1 MLRYFKYVLFVL
13 VLFACQEQR
22 PDSPKSRDYM
32 TIEGQTMGTYY
43 RIKTEMHSIQKSAI
57 DSILVEINQSV
68 STYIVNSEISRF
80 NQNES
85 GLTIASGY
93 FRDNFELASFFYTI
107 SQGYYDPTV
116 MPLVNYWGFGYEGK
130 KQIEK
135 SDSLVIEEIKQY
147 VGLKKISTVEIG
159 DSLRLIKEIPEVE
172 LDFSSVAKG
181 YAVDILAYYLERSGA
196 KNYLVDIGGE
206 MRLKGKN
213 PRSMKWSIGINTP
226 KEGASLNE
234 AIQYISVSDKGLAT
248 SGNYRNFYEVDGQKI
263 SHTINPK
270 SGYPERSVLL
280 STTILA
286 ENCALADAWAT
297 TAMVLGLEK
306 ATELIQNY
314 PEVSACLI
322 YNNEDELEVRY
333 VNNFQ
338 EFIVNK

>member
-1 MLRYFKYVLFVL
+1 MFNFIKYFLITLLL
-13 VLFACQEQR
+13 VACQGQN
-22 PDSPKSRDYM
+22 PAGSGSATYT
-32 TIEGQTMGTYY
+32 TIEGQTMGTYF
-43 RIKTEMHSIQKSAI
+43 RVTSDLPDVPKSAL
-57 DSILVEINQSV
+57 DSILVDINQAV
-68 STYIVNSEISRF
+68 STYIDDAQISLF
-80 NQNES
+80 NQSEN
-85 GLTIASGY
+85 GITIPNGY
-93 FRDNFELASFFYTI
+93 FRDNFEIASFFYTI

-130 KQIEK
+130 KRAAK
-135 SDSLVIEEIKQY
+135 SDSLEIEKIIQY
-147 VGLKKISTVEIG
+147 IGLKKINTVEMG
-159 DSLRLIKEIPEVE
+159 DSLRLIKENPNVE

-181 YAVDILAYYLERSGA
+181 YAVDVLSHYLERKGA
-196 KNYLVDIGGE
+196 ENYLVDIGGE

-213 PRSMKWSIGINTP
+213 PRGQKWSIGINTP
-226 KEGASLNE
+226 KEGAALND
-234 AIQYISVSDKGLAT
+234 AIQYLSVSDKGLAT

-270 SGYPERSVLL
+270 TGFPERSYLL

-322 YNNEDELEVRY
+322 YNKEDELEVSY
-333 VNNFQ
+333 VNNF
-338 EFIVNK
+338 EKFIVKK